1 MLNFVGF
8 INSTWGADA
17 ATKALMLADFCAQYG
32 YQEFVD
38 DPANPGEQIPNPVTR
53 TEFANYHITL
63 YIVQTVNAARWKAGR
78 DAVVIE
84 ELILE

>member
-8 INSTWGADA
+8 INDAWGADA
-17 ATKALMLADFCAQYG
+17 VTKAAMLADFCAQYG
-32 YQEFVD
+32 YREFIE
-38 DPANPGEQIPNPVTR
+38 DPESPGELIPNPVSR

-63 YIVQTVNAARWKAGR
+63 YIVQAVNAARWKAGR